1 MITFTEEEC
10 RLLEICFDIN
20 SGDNY
25 TRYSYFPEILRDDF
39 NISEEQSEQLFRSI
53 QSKFSQAFDGRIYK

>member
-20 SGDNY
+20 IGDNY
-25 TRYSYFPEILRDDF
+25 TRYDYFPEILRDDF
-39 NISEEQSEQLFRSI
+39 NISEEQTEQLFRSI
-53 QSKFSQAFDGRIYK
+53 QSKFSQAFDGRIS

>member
-1 MITFTEEEC
+1 MIKFTEEEC

-20 SGDNY
+20 SGDNH

-39 NISEEQSEQLFRSI
+39 NISEEQTEQLFRSI
-53 QSKFSQAFDGRIYK
+53 QSKFSQAFDGRIS

>member
-39 NISEEQSEQLFRSI
+39 NISEEQTEQLFRSI
-53 QSKFSQAFDGRIYK
+53 QSKFSQAFDGRIS

>member
-25 TRYSYFPEILRDDF
+25 TRYSYFPEILQDDF
-39 NISEEQSEQLFRSI
+39 NISEEQTEQLFRSI
-53 QSKFSQAFDGRIYK
+53 QSKFSQAFDGSIS

>member
-53 QSKFSQAFDGRIYK
+53 QSKFSQAFDGRIY

>member
-53 QSKFSQAFDGRIYK
+53 QSKFSQAFDGRIS

>member
-25 TRYSYFPEILRDDF
+25 TRYSYFPEILLDDF
-39 NISEEQSEQLFRSI
+39 NISEEQTEQLFRSI
-53 QSKFSQAFDGRIYK
+53 QSKFSQAFDGRIS

>member
-20 SGDNY
+20 SGDHY
-25 TRYSYFPEILRDDF
+25 VRLFSRILRDDF
-39 NISEEQSEQLFRSI
+39 NISAEQSEQLFRSI
-53 QSKFSQAFDGRIYK
+53 ESKFNQAFDGRISK

>member
-25 TRYSYFPEILRDDF
+25 TRYSYFPEILQDDF
-39 NISEEQSEQLFRSI
+39 NISEEQTEQLFRSI
-53 QSKFSQAFDGRIYK
+53 QSKFSQAFDGRIS